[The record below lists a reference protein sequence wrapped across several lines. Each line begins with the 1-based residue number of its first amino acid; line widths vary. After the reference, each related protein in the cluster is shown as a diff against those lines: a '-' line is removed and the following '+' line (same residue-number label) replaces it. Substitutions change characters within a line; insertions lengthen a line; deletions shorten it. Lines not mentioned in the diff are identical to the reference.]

1 MMHIY
6 IDNVALQI
14 TNYNSYHLNKMVT
27 FFLLLIDMNVSNRTV
42 NTTEEKYQCGSH
54 WENSSLSKNK
64 NKKQVKKKGDE
75 QVSEIE
81 EDSVVVASNQ
91 HLPSSTKTTNS
102 IKRESK
108 FSLIF

>member
-1 MMHIY
+1 
-6 IDNVALQI
+6 
-14 TNYNSYHLNKMVT
+14 MVT

-42 NTTEEKYQCGSH
+42 NTTEEKCQCGSH

-64 NKKQVKKKGDE
+64 NKKQVKNKKKRDE
-75 QVSEIE
+75 QVSEI

-91 HLPSSTKTTNS
+91 LLPSSTKTSNS